1 MTRIFMVRGL
11 SRAACGAAA
20 DYGTEPPHRRPG
32 GCRALPG
39 DGLLQGSAA
48 GLTGDGL
55 GDSIRRCYSQVA
67 HMYDKKSALLFLVA
81 ALGSLNAPLLQA
93 ADPDVAEPARI
104 AVQQA
109 IASPDLVTVAPA
121 ETDLGLSELPRPA
134 VPTLDLTAE
143 PADLWERIRNG
154 FAMPDLM
161 SPLVMQHQAGYLNR
175 PQNLVRVIQRSRRYL
190 HHIVEEIEKR
200 GMPTELALLPIVE
213 SAFNPMALSRA
224 RASGLW
230 QFIPSTGRVYQLRQ
244 NWWIDER
251 RDIVASTAA
260 ALDYLQ
266 TIYEMHGDWHLAL
279 ASYNWGEGAVARAI
293 EKNEARGLPTDYS
306 SLSMPAETRNYVPKL
321 QALKN
326 IVARPQL
333 FGLELESIPNRP
345 YFATV
350 EKPGDMDLALA
361 ARLAETPLDEFRA
374 LNPGYNRPIA
384 SGQARL
390 AVPADKVET
399 FLSNL
404 ESHDKPLVSWRSYA
418 LRKGEKIEA
427 VAARFDISAAKLRH
441 LNGLAPRAKLVPG
454 QTLLVPATREALL
467 VSEPMLDDLPSP
479 EATYEA
485 TADNRTASRV
495 KVRIAK
501 GGKSTKVAAKRG
513 VKPVV
518 AKVGGKPPGKKVAGT
533 KRPSPGKTAA
543 VASQGPRKVASRRVR
558 SKA

>member
-1 MTRIFMVRGL
+1 MRVLF
-11 SRAACGAAA
+11 RASWGAGA
-20 DYGTEPPHRRPG
+20 DYGTEPPQRPPG
-32 GCRALPG
+32 ASAYRARPG

-48 GLTGDGL
+48 GLTGNGC
-55 GDSIRRCYSQVA
+55 GDSIRRCYNQVA

-81 ALGSLNAPLLQA
+81 LLGSLNAPLLHA
-93 ADPDVAEPARI
+93 ADPGDAEPDTI
-104 AVQQA
+104 AVQQS
-109 IASPDLVTVAPA
+109 IASPDPVTAAPA
-121 ETDLGLSELPRPA
+121 EPGLGLSELPRPA

-143 PADLWERIRNG
+143 PTDLWERIRNG

-427 VAARFDISAAKLRH
+427 VATRFDISAAKLRQI
-441 LNGLAPRAKLVPG
+441 NGLAPRAKLVPG

-479 EATYEA
+479 EANYEVA
-485 TADNRTASRV
+485 ADSRTPSRV
-495 KVRIAK
+495 HVRIAK
-501 GGKSTKVAAKRG
+501 GGKSTKVATKRN
-513 VKPVV
+513 VKPVA
-518 AKVGGKPPGKKVAGT
+518 AKAGAKPPGKKVVGT

-558 SKA
+558 PTA